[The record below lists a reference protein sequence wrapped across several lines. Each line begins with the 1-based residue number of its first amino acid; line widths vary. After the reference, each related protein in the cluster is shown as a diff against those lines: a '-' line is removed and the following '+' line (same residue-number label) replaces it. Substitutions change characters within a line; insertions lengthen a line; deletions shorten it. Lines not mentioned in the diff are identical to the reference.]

1 MADEREKD
9 GPMPEIEMVTVE
21 EPPKPRELYHIASRV
36 LDIPRMERVYKL
48 QRAVVNLKAPLA
60 APLYHMTDMELTRF
74 GRKVRARLYTP
85 EKEDGGCLI
94 LFFHGGGWV
103 TESVDS
109 YHGVCAKLADE
120 LGAKV
125 ISVEYGL
132 APEHRFPVGLEDC
145 FAAAAEIFAESGSF
159 GYGSEDIVLMGDS
172 AGGSL
177 AAAVSLMGRD
187 REMFTV
193 RRQVL
198 LYPATYNDHSPE
210 TSPFPSIREN
220 GEGYILT
227 AKRLCEYW
235 ELYLSPDD
243 WYDPYAAPLLEK
255 NLSRQPDTLV
265 ITAGLDPLR
274 DEGEAYGWRL
284 REAGNWA
291 EVCRMEEALHG
302 FISRVQ
308 SPEFARAC
316 ELMRGFL
323 RRGKEDSD
331 GKE

>member
-85 EKEDGGCLI
+85 GKEDGGCLI

-159 GYGSEDIVLMGDS
+159 GYGPEDIVLMGDS
-172 AGGSL
+172 AGGNL

-187 REMFTV
+187 RELFSV

-198 LYPATYNDHSPE
+198 LYPRHLQR
-210 TSPFPSIREN
+210 PFP
-220 GEGYILT
+220 
-227 AKRLCEYW
+227 
-235 ELYLSPDD
+235 
-243 WYDPYAAPLLEK
+243 
-255 NLSRQPDTLV
+255 
-265 ITAGLDPLR
+265 
-274 DEGEAYGWRL
+274 
-284 REAGNWA
+284 
-291 EVCRMEEALHG
+291 
-302 FISRVQ
+302 
-308 SPEFARAC
+308 
-316 ELMRGFL
+316 
-323 RRGKEDSD
+323 
-331 GKE
+331 

>member
-1 MADEREKD
+1 
-9 GPMPEIEMVTVE
+9 MPEIEMVTVE

-85 EKEDGGCLI
+85 GKEDGGCLI

-109 YHGVCAKLADE
+109 YHGGLRETGRRAGGE
-120 LGAKV
+120 GHLGRVWAGAGTPV
-125 ISVEYGL
+125 PGGAGGL
-132 APEHRFPVGLEDC
+132 FRRGGGRFSRNPAVSATAP
-145 FAAAAEIFAESGSF
+145 
-159 GYGSEDIVLMGDS
+159 EDIVLMGDS
-172 AGGSL
+172 AGGNL

-220 GEGYILT
+220 GEGVYPHRQAALRVLGSFT
-227 AKRLCEYW
+227 SRRTTGTTPTPPRFWRKT
-235 ELYLSPDD
+235 SP
-243 WYDPYAAPLLEK
+243 A
-255 NLSRQPDTLV
+255 SRIPSSSPPGWTRCG
-265 ITAGLDPLR
+265 TRGR
-274 DEGEAYGWRL
+274 AYGRRL

>member
-1 MADEREKD
+1 
-9 GPMPEIEMVTVE
+9 MPEIEMVTVE

-85 EKEDGGCLI
+85 GKEDGGCLI

-109 YHGVCAKLADE
+109 YHGGLRETGRRAGGE
-120 LGAKV
+120 GHLGRVWAGAGTPV
-125 ISVEYGL
+125 PGGAGGL
-132 APEHRFPVGLEDC
+132 FRRGGGRFSRNPAVSATAP
-145 FAAAAEIFAESGSF
+145 
-159 GYGSEDIVLMGDS
+159 EDIVLMGDS
-172 AGGSL
+172 AGGNL

-193 RRQVL
+193 
-198 LYPATYNDHSPE
+198 PAAGPPLPRHLQR
-210 TSPFPSIREN
+210 PFPRDLPLPVYP
-220 GEGYILT
+220 GERGRGISSPPSGSAST
-227 AKRLCEYW
+227 G

-274 DEGEAYGWRL
+274 DEGEGL
-284 REAGNWA
+284 RPAAAGGRKLGRGLPDGRGA
-291 EVCRMEEALHG
+291 PRVYLPCPVAGVCAGL
-302 FISRVQ
+302 
-308 SPEFARAC
+308 
-316 ELMRGFL
+316 
-323 RRGKEDSD
+323 
-331 GKE
+331 